1 MLGLNHVQ
9 IIGNL
14 GTAPELRYLNDSD
27 QVVHF
32 PVAVNERWKN
42 RSGEPQEKTTWL
54 RIIAYNGV
62 GQACAEYLRT
72 GSAVYVEGR
81 LQIREYEDKDGNRR
95 TSVEVVASRVRF
107 LSSGSNADEKRQT
120 LREPRA
126 RTVATRSSEAADLNE
141 DVPF

>member
-14 GTAPELRYLNDSD
+14 GSAPELRYLNDSD

-42 RSGEPQEKTTWL
+42 RSGESQEKTTWL
-54 RIIAYNGV
+54 RIVAYNGV
-62 GQACAEYLRT
+62 GQSCAEYLRK
-72 GSAVYVEGR
+72 GEAVYVEGR
-81 LQIREYEDKDGNRR
+81 LQIREYEGKDGNQR

-107 LSSGSNADEKRQT
+107 LGHGPNADDTRQAS
-120 LREPRA
+120 EPRERKA
-126 RTVATRSSEAADLNE
+126 QAPTPTAPDESG